1 MKLLLD
7 QYAHLDSPLHRWQ
20 GKSKF
25 IAFLSLIF
33 SFAFVQKLSLL
44 PLVIIITFL
53 LFYISKLPLTFLL
66 SRLKYPGIFILGV
79 ILVLPFFAGETIIFS
94 WGFLSIKLEGILT
107 VILIVTRFVCILT
120 ISLILFGTAPFLV
133 TLKTLKSLGLSPILN
148 DMMLLTYRYL
158 EEISNR
164 LLMMRRA
171 LKLKGFSGQ
180 KLTLRNLQIIAN
192 LISSLLIR
200 SYDQSKLVYQAMIL
214 RGYGYNYP
222 DKKPIKEE
230 INYQHWFNCGVMVTI
245 SALLIVV
252 QWLL

>member
-25 IAFLSLIF
+25 IAFFSLIF

-66 SRLKYPGIFILGV
+66 SRLKYPGIFIFGV
-79 ILVLPFFAGETIIFS
+79 ILVLPFFAGETVIFS
-94 WGFLSIKLEGILT
+94 WGFLSIKSEGILT

-120 ISLILFGTAPFLV
+120 ISLVLFGTAPFLV

-171 LKLKGFSGQ
+171 LKLKGFNGQ

-214 RGYGYNYP
+214 RGYGYDSP

-245 SALLIVV
+245 SALLMVL
-252 QWLL
+252 QWL